1 MIKGILTT
9 ICLLF
14 IESKLK
20 IEVMKTQN
28 FRFVIK
34 VIAISAAVM
43 IYMGFSGSTY
53 ALPASPK
60 SNQPDTL
67 TYIQYK
73 GTVTDQETRTPLSF
87 ASLTLSGTNIATVT
101 NTDGEFALKVP
112 KNMSEGKVTVSYLGY
127 KNKIVNLS
135 EFKPEKTRIELELL
149 VIALNEI
156 RVFPKDP
163 ELLIRA
169 VMNKRAENYFS
180 DQTLMSAF
188 YRETIKKRRTY
199 VSLSEA
205 VVQIYKQPY
214 MSSRYDVAQLFKA
227 RKSTDYSKLDTVTF
241 KLQGGPYTTLYL
253 DIMKNP
259 EMIFTEDMIGN
270 YEFSLDN
277 ITKINDRLIYV
288 LGFKQR
294 AHITDPLYFGKLFI
308 DTESLAITSATFNLN
323 IENRMLVSDMFIKK
337 KPAGA
342 KVFPTLAAYHV
353 DYREKDGKWYYS
365 YSRGQ
370 ITFKVDWNKR
380 LFNTIFESTIE
391 MAVTDWEKTDEKPVK
406 IAERMKPSVV
416 MSDEISGFADR
427 EFWGEYNV
435 IEPEKPIES
444 AIKKIQKKLEKARL

>member
-1 MIKGILTT
+1 
-9 ICLLF
+9 
-14 IESKLK
+14 
-20 IEVMKTQN
+20 MKTQTIH
-28 FRFVIK
+28 FVKRSTI
-34 VIAISAAVM
+34 ITAI
-43 IYMGFSGSTY
+43 ILIFMGFSRT
-53 ALPASPK
+53 ALASPVLPK

-67 TYIQYK
+67 TYVQYK
-73 GTVTDQETRTPLSF
+73 GSVTDQETRTPLAF
-87 ASLTLSGTNIATVT
+87 AALTLNGTNIATVT
-101 NTDGEFALKVP
+101 NSDGEFSLKVP
-112 KNMSEGKVTVSYLGY
+112 KNLTDGKVTVSFIGY
-127 KNKIVNLS
+127 KNKNLSLS

-149 VIALNEI
+149 VIALNEV

-169 VMNKRAENYFS
+169 VMNKRAENYFN

-205 VVQIYKQPY
+205 VVEIHKQPY
-214 MSSRYDVAQLFKA
+214 MSSRSDAAQLFKA
-227 RKSTDYSKLDTVTF
+227 RKSTDYTKLDTLTF

-270 YEFSLDN
+270 YEFSLEN
-277 ITKINDRLIYV
+277 ITKVNDRLIYV
-288 LGFKQR
+288 LSFKQR
-294 AHITDPLYFGKLFI
+294 AHITEPLYFGKLFI

-323 IENRMLVSDMFIKK
+323 VENKMLVSDMFIKK

-342 KVFPTLAAYHV
+342 KVYPTMAAYHI

-380 LFNTIFESTIE
+380 LFNTIYESTIE
-391 MAVTDWEKTDEKPVK
+391 MAVTDWEKTTDKPVK
-406 IAERMKPSVV
+406 MADRMKTSVV
-416 MSDEISGFADR
+416 MTDEISGFADR

-435 IEPEKPIES
+435 IEPEKPIEN
-444 AIKKIQKKLEKARL
+444 AIKKIQKRLEKTKM

>member
-1 MIKGILTT
+1 
-9 ICLLF
+9 
-14 IESKLK
+14 
-20 IEVMKTQN
+20 MKTQI
-28 FRFVIK
+28 FQLVKKSFMLS
-34 VIAISAAVM
+34 AI
-43 IYMGFSGSTY
+43 ILICMGFSNA
-53 ALPASPK
+53 ALASPPVLK

-67 TYIQYK
+67 TYIQFK
-73 GTVTDQETRTPLSF
+73 GSVSDQESRAPLAF
-87 ASLTLSGTNIATVT
+87 ASLTLKGTNIATIT
-101 NTDGEFALKVP
+101 NSEGEFSLKVP
-112 KNMSEGKVTVSYLGY
+112 KNLTEGKVTVSFLGY
-127 KNKIVNLS
+127 KNKTMDIS
-135 EFKPEKTRIELELL
+135 EFKPERTKIELELL
-149 VIALNEI
+149 VIALSEI
-156 RVFPKDP
+156 SVFPKDP

-188 YRETIKKRRTY
+188 YRETIKKRKTY

-205 VVQIYKQPY
+205 VVVIHKQPY
-214 MSSRYDVAQLFKA
+214 MSSRIDVAQLYKA
-227 RKSTDYSKLDTVTF
+227 RKSTDYTKLDTLTF

-259 EMIFTEDMIGN
+259 EMIFTEDIIGN
-270 YEFSLDN
+270 YEFNIEN

-294 AHITDPLYFGKLFI
+294 SHISEPLYFGKLFI

-323 IENRMLVSDMFIKK
+323 VENKEVASDMFIKK

-342 KVFPTLAAYHV
+342 KVYPTLAAYHI

-370 ITFKVDWNKR
+370 ITFKVIWNKR
-380 LFNTIFESTIE
+380 LFNTVYESTIE
-391 MAVTDWEKTDEKPVK
+391 MAVTDWEKTTDKPVK
-406 IAERMKPSVV
+406 LADRMKSNVV
-416 MSDEISGFADR
+416 LTDEISGFADR

-444 AIKKIQKKLEKARL
+444 AIKKIQKKLEKARM

>member
-1 MIKGILTT
+1 
-9 ICLLF
+9 
-14 IESKLK
+14 
-20 IEVMKTQN
+20 MKTQTIH
-28 FRFVIK
+28 FVKRSTI
-34 VIAISAAVM
+34 VTAI
-43 IYMGFSGSTY
+43 ILIFMGFSRA
-53 ALPASPK
+53 ALASPAIPK

-67 TYIQYK
+67 TYVQYK
-73 GTVTDQETRTPLSF
+73 GSVTDQETRSPLAF
-87 ASLTLSGTNIATVT
+87 AALTLNGTNIATVT
-101 NTDGEFALKVP
+101 NSEGEFSLKVP
-112 KNMSEGKVTVSYLGY
+112 KNMIDGKVTVSFIGY
-127 KNKIVNLS
+127 KNKNLSLS

-149 VIALNEI
+149 VIALNEV

-169 VMNKRAENYFS
+169 VMNKRAENYFN

-188 YRETIKKRRTY
+188 YRETIKKKRTY

-205 VVQIYKQPY
+205 VVEIHKQPY
-214 MSSRYDVAQLFKA
+214 MSSRSDAAQLFKA
-227 RKSTDYSKLDTVTF
+227 RKSTDYTKLDTLTF

-270 YEFSLDN
+270 YEFSLEN

-288 LGFKQR
+288 LSFKQR
-294 AHITDPLYFGKLFI
+294 AHITEPLYFGKLFI

-323 IENRMLVSDMFIKK
+323 VENRMLVSDMFIKK

-342 KVFPTLAAYHV
+342 KVYPTMAAYHI
-353 DYREKDGKWYYS
+353 DYRDKDGKWYYS

-380 LFNTIFESTIE
+380 LFNTVYESTIE
-391 MAVTDWEKTDEKPVK
+391 MAVTDWEKTTDKPVK
-406 IAERMKPSVV
+406 MADRMKTSVV
-416 MSDEISGFADR
+416 MTDEISGFADR

-435 IEPEKPIES
+435 IEPEKPIET
-444 AIKKIQKKLEKARL
+444 AIKKIQKKLEKAKM

>member
-1 MIKGILTT
+1 MKTKTFHSVKRTLIILTVFL
-9 ICLLF
+9 IYVGYF
-14 IESKLK
+14 
-20 IEVMKTQN
+20 N
-28 FRFVIK
+28 
-34 VIAISAAVM
+34 AV
-43 IYMGFSGSTY
+43 
-53 ALPASPK
+53 LASQPFPK

-73 GTVTDQETRTPLSF
+73 GSVTDRETRSPLSF
-87 ASLTLSGTNIATVT
+87 ASLSLNGTNIATIT
-101 NTDGEFALKVP
+101 NSEGEFSLKVP
-112 KNMSEGKVTVSYLGY
+112 KTMTEGKVNVSFLGY
-127 KNKIVNLS
+127 KNKTVSLA
-135 EFKPEKTRIELELL
+135 EFKTEKTKIELELL

-156 RVFPKDP
+156 SVFPKDP

-188 YRETIKKRRTY
+188 YRETIKKRKTY

-205 VVQIYKQPY
+205 VVAIQKQPY
-214 MSSRYDVAQLFKA
+214 MSLRYDGAQLFKA
-227 RKSTDYSKLDTVTF
+227 RKSTDYTKIDTVTF

-259 EMIFTEDMIGN
+259 EMIFTDDMIGN
-270 YEFSLDN
+270 YEFSLEN
-277 ITKINDRLIYV
+277 ITKIGERMIYV

-294 AHITDPLYFGKLFI
+294 SFISEPLYFGKLYI

-323 IENRMLVSDMFIKK
+323 VENRELASEMFIKR
-337 KPAGA
+337 KPVGA
-342 KVFPTLAAYHV
+342 KVYPTVAAYYI
-353 DYREKDGKWYYS
+353 DYREKDGKWFYG

-370 ITFKVDWNKR
+370 ITFKVIWNKR

-391 MAVTDWEKTDEKPVK
+391 MAVTNWEKTGDRSVK
-406 IAERMKPSVV
+406 LADKMKSTVV

-435 IEPEKPIES
+435 IEPEKPIET
-444 AIKKIQKKLEKARL
+444 AIKKIQKKLEKAKL

>member
-1 MIKGILTT
+1 
-9 ICLLF
+9 
-14 IESKLK
+14 
-20 IEVMKTQN
+20 MKTQTIL
-28 FRFVIK
+28 FAKRSTIVT
-34 VIAISAAVM
+34 AI
-43 IYMGFSGSTY
+43 ILIFIGFSRA
-53 ALPASPK
+53 ALASPAIPK

-67 TYIQYK
+67 TYVQYK
-73 GTVTDQETRTPLSF
+73 GSVSDQETRSPLAF
-87 ASLTLSGTNIATVT
+87 ASLTLNGTNIATVT
-101 NTDGEFALKVP
+101 NSEGEFALKVP
-112 KNMSEGKVTVSYLGY
+112 KNLTEGKVTVSFIGY
-127 KNKIVNLS
+127 KNKILNIS

-149 VIALNEI
+149 IITLNEV

-205 VVQIYKQPY
+205 VVEIHKQPY
-214 MSSRYDVAQLFKA
+214 MSSRVDAAQLYKA
-227 RKSTDYSKLDTVTF
+227 RKSTDYTKLDTLTF

-259 EMIFTEDMIGN
+259 EMIFTDDMIGN
-270 YEFSLDN
+270 YEFSLEN

-288 LGFKQR
+288 LDFKQR
-294 AHITDPLYFGKLFI
+294 PHITEPLYFGKLFI

-323 IENRMLVSDMFIKK
+323 VENKSLVSDMFIKK

-342 KVFPTLAAYHV
+342 KVYPTMAAYHI

-380 LFNTIFESTIE
+380 LFNTVYESTIE
-391 MAVTDWEKTDEKPVK
+391 MAVTDWEKTTDKPVK
-406 IAERMKPSVV
+406 MADRMKSSVV
-416 MSDEISGFADR
+416 LIDEISGFADR

-435 IEPEKPIES
+435 IEPEKPIEN
-444 AIKKIQKKLEKARL
+444 AIKKIQKRLEKTKM